1 MILVYRIFTTILYPF
16 LLIFI
21 YYRKI
26 LKKEDQKRFKEKVLI
41 SHFNVV
47 KKDNAKLIWF
57 HAASI
62 GELKS
67 IIPIINQLKITYK
80 NLRFLVTTTTLSSG
94 KLAEIEFKKLENVEH
109 RYFPL
114 DIAFLID
121 RFLLLWK
128 PDKIFLV
135 DSEIWPNLILSSK
148 KYKIPI
154 AIINARLT
162 SKTFSKWMFFSRYAK
177 KIFGIFDLCIC
188 SNIETK
194 NYLEKLSVKNVH
206 FKGNIKLI
214 DEINEKEIIN
224 INENYLMK
232 KKIWF
237 AASTHKDEDVFCMKT
252 HLKIKEKFKDIVTII
267 APRHIE
273 RSKEIKSL
281 AEKLKLTSQI
291 LNKDNLI
298 LEDKEIIIINYFG
311 ALKDYFKYAKSV
323 FIGKSTIKKL
333 SYAGGQNPIEAAKLN
348 CKIYHGPYVYN
359 FEDIY
364 KLLEK
369 NNISKKIQ
377 NYEELSDNL
386 IVDLANNVKKDK
398 KDSDFMKR
406 LAQKT
411 LTDTMKLVD
420 NFIK

>member
-1 MILVYRIFTTILYPF
+1 M
-16 LLIFI
+16 
-21 YYRKI
+21 
-26 LKKEDQKRFKEKVLI
+26 
-41 SHFNVV
+41 
-47 KKDNAKLIWF
+47 
-57 HAASI
+57 
-62 GELKS
+62 
-67 IIPIINQLKITYK
+67 
-80 NLRFLVTTTTLSSG
+80 
-94 KLAEIEFKKLENVEH
+94 
-109 RYFPL
+109 
-114 DIAFLID
+114 
-121 RFLLLWK
+121 
-128 PDKIFLV
+128 
-135 DSEIWPNLILSSK
+135 
-148 KYKIPI
+148 
-154 AIINARLT
+154 
-162 SKTFSKWMFFSRYAK
+162 
-177 KIFGIFDLCIC
+177 
-188 SNIETK
+188 
-194 NYLEKLSVKNVH
+194 
-206 FKGNIKLI
+206 
-214 DEINEKEIIN
+214 
-224 INENYLMK
+224 
-232 KKIWF
+232 
-237 AASTHKDEDVFCMKT
+237 
-252 HLKIKEKFKDIVTII
+252 
-267 APRHIE
+267 
-273 RSKEIKSL
+273 

-333 SYAGGQNPIEAAKLN
+333 SYASGQNPIEAAKLN

-386 IVDLANNVKKDK
+386 IVDLENNIKKDK

>member
-1 MILVYRIFTTILYPF
+1 
-16 LLIFI
+16 
-21 YYRKI
+21 
-26 LKKEDQKRFKEKVLI
+26 
-41 SHFNVV
+41 
-47 KKDNAKLIWF
+47 
-57 HAASI
+57 
-62 GELKS
+62 
-67 IIPIINQLKITYK
+67 
-80 NLRFLVTTTTLSSG
+80 
-94 KLAEIEFKKLENVEH
+94 
-109 RYFPL
+109 
-114 DIAFLID
+114 
-121 RFLLLWK
+121 
-128 PDKIFLV
+128 
-135 DSEIWPNLILSSK
+135 
-148 KYKIPI
+148 
-154 AIINARLT
+154 
-162 SKTFSKWMFFSRYAK
+162 
-177 KIFGIFDLCIC
+177 
-188 SNIETK
+188 
-194 NYLEKLSVKNVH
+194 
-206 FKGNIKLI
+206 
-214 DEINEKEIIN
+214 
-224 INENYLMK
+224 MK